1 MLCLHKPLSNQNVNL
16 ALIDMA
22 MFNFPQAITGHAR
35 VSILKG
41 TTLAFLSVAINS
53 NEWRIAKEKH

>member
-1 MLCLHKPLSNQNVNL
+1 
-16 ALIDMA
+16 